1 MANEDFG
8 TPKNGHKRAHKN
20 TLEPKILSPVKTNL
34 LTTEE
39 TPSKRSSMPKSFIK
53 ESMRRLRESS
63 VKKIS
68 DGSPSVLKLPGIAG
82 SESSF
87 VETFK
92 NQMGNDLLILDEIR
106 IPFKRASVASM
117 AFDLNNSET
126 RKNAPETPT
135 LA

>member
-1 MANEDFG
+1 M
-8 TPKNGHKRAHKN
+8 R
-20 TLEPKILSPVKTNL
+20 SPVKTNK

-39 TPSKRSSMPKSFIK
+39 TPSKRSSMPISFIK
-53 ESMRRLRESS
+53 ESMRRIRESS

-68 DGSPSVLKLPGIAG
+68 DGSPSIQILPGQAG
-82 SESSF
+82 SENSF

-92 NQMGNDLLILDEIR
+92 NQMGTDLLLLDEIR

-126 RKNAPETPT
+126 RKNPPETPT